1 MSEGL
6 EGRIQV
12 SLTLAGEG
20 PVGVAICSTRP
31 QVAQGLMAGRTPE
44 GAAEL
49 AGLVFSLCGRAQR
62 VAAEAAGAAALGLTP
77 DVVQRQGQTARVLQ
91 EIAQEHAWRLLLDW
105 PGQQGQALDAASL
118 VRLRQATGEPGRFG
132 AVLTDLVETVLLG
145 EPATAW
151 LGLDLAGLDAWRRAG
166 RTATA
171 RLFGGLVE
179 GPDLGVVLAPLLPAL
194 MDLTDA
200 QAADL
205 GRRALEEPGYCA
217 HPRWQG
223 GPAETGA
230 LARVGA
236 EPLVAGWL
244 GQRGRGAG
252 ARLLARLAELALLP
266 GWLADCLGGG
276 GPEVVRAWR
285 LGDNTG
291 LAGVETARGL
301 LLHVVRLDAGVVADY
316 RILAP
321 TEWNF
326 HPQGPL
332 HQGLSGLRPA
342 PQPESERDL
351 EARARLIAQSLDP
364 CVALSLDLTHA

>member
-20 PVGVAICSTRP
+20 PVGVEIRSTRP

-77 DVVQRQGQTARVLQ
+77 DAAQRQGQTARVLQ

-105 PGQQGQALDAASL
+105 PGQQGQAPDAASL
-118 VRLRQATGEPGRFG
+118 VRLRQAAGDPGRFG
-132 AVLTDLVETVLLG
+132 AVLADLVETVLLG
-145 EPATAW
+145 EPAPAW
-151 LGLDLAGLDAWRRAG
+151 LGRDLAGLDAWRRAG
-166 RTATA
+166 LTPTA
-171 RLFGGLVE
+171 RLFGGLGE
-179 GPDLGVVLAPLLPAL
+179 GSDLGIALAPLLPAL

-205 GRRALEEPGYCA
+205 GRRALAEPGYCA
-217 HPRWQG
+217 QPSWQG

-236 EPLVAGWL
+236 APLVASWL

-252 ARLLARLAELALLP
+252 ARLLARLVELALLP
-266 GWLADCLGGG
+266 AGWRTVWRAA
-276 GPEVVRAWR
+276 GPRWSAPGDWGTIPAWR
-285 LGDNTG
+285 GSRPP
-291 LAGVETARGL
+291 AACCCMRCV
-301 LLHVVRLDAGVVADY
+301 
-316 RILAP
+316 
-321 TEWNF
+321 W
-326 HPQGPL
+326 
-332 HQGLSGLRPA
+332 RPA
-342 PQPESERDL
+342 WWPTTGSWPPPSGTSIQ
-351 EARARLIAQSLDP
+351 RALCAKGSMACGSAPNPSPNGTSRPRPGSSPNPWTPASPFPWI
-364 CVALSLDLTHA
+364 

>member
-1 MSEGL
+1 LSEGL

-12 SLTLAGEG
+12 SLTLVGVG
-20 PVGVAICSTRP
+20 PVGVEIRSTRP
-31 QVAQGLMAGRTPE
+31 QVAQGLMAGRTPA
-44 GAAEL
+44 GVAEL

-62 VAAEAAGAAALGLTP
+62 VAAEAAGAAALGRTL
-77 DVVQRQGQTARVLQ
+77 DAAQRPGQTARVIE

-105 PGQQGQALDAASL
+105 PGQQGQAPDAASL
-118 VRLRQATGEPGRFG
+118 VRLRQAAGDPERFG
-132 AVLTDLVETVLLG
+132 AVLADLVETVLLG
-145 EPATAW
+145 EPASAW
-151 LGLDLAGLDAWRRAG
+151 LGRDLAGLDAWRRAG
-166 RTATA
+166 LTPTA
-171 RLFGGLVE
+171 RLFGGLGQ
-179 GPDLGVVLAPLLPAL
+179 GPDLGIAVASLLPAL

-205 GRRALEEPGYCA
+205 GCRALAEPGFCA
-217 HPRWQG
+217 QPSWQG
-223 GPAETGA
+223 ERAETGA

-236 EPLVAGWL
+236 NPLVAHWL

-252 ARLLARLAELALLP
+252 ARLLARLVELALLP
-266 GWLADCLGGG
+266 GWLAGR

-285 LGDNTG
+285 LGDNIG

-301 LLHVVRLDAGVVADY
+301 LLHVMRLEAGLVADY

-332 HQGLSGLRPA
+332 SEGLHGLRLGS
-342 PQPESERDL
+342 QPESERDI
-351 EARARLIAQSLDP
+351 EAQARLIAQSLDP
-364 CVALSLDLTHA
+364 CVALSLDLIHA

>member
-12 SLTLAGEG
+12 ALTLAGEG
-20 PVGVAICSTRP
+20 SVGVEIRSTRP

-62 VAAEAAGAAALGLTP
+62 VAAEAAGAVAQGLTP
-77 DVVQRQGQTARVLQ
+77 DAAQRQGQTVRVLQ

-105 PGQQGQALDAASL
+105 PGQRGQAPDAASL
-118 VRLRQATGEPGRFG
+118 VRLRQAAADPGRFG
-132 AVLTDLVETVLLG
+132 AVLADLVETVLLG
-145 EPATAW
+145 EPAPAW
-151 LGLDLAGLDAWRRAG
+151 LGRDLAGFDAWQRAG
-166 RTATA
+166 LTPTA
-171 RLFGGLVE
+171 RLFGGLGE
-179 GPDLGVVLAPLLPAL
+179 GPDLGVALAPLLPAL
-194 MDLTDA
+194 MDLSDA

-205 GRRALEEPGYCA
+205 GRRALAEPGYCA
-217 HPRWQG
+217 QPAWHA

-230 LARVGA
+230 LARVAA
-236 EPLVAGWL
+236 EPLVASWL
-244 GQRGRGAG
+244 DRRGRGAG
-252 ARLLARLAELALLP
+252 ARLLARLVELALLP
-266 GWLADCLGGG
+266 GWLADCLAGGA
-276 GPEVVRAWR
+276 PEVVRAWR

-301 LLHVVRLDAGVVADY
+301 LLHTVRLEAGLVADY

-332 HQGLSGLRPA
+332 KQGLRCLRPG
-342 PQPESERDL
+342 PQPEPERDL